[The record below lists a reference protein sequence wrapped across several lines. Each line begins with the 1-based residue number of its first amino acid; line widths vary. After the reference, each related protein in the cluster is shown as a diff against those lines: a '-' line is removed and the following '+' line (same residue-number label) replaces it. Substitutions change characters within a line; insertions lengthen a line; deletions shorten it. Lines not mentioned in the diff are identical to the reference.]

1 MPLNHDTSW
10 SGLDVTGSSFKIR
23 IPDKLENSSFEG
35 EKVSIEAEYRAREDS
50 NSVNISQCVFIAD
63 TVRFEQEQ
71 NVWNS
76 ISRSLVTGHF
86 ENCFRILD
94 RITFANETGT
104 AVENIRRNAVIM
116 NSFFFGYD
124 TLVSGDS
131 SFIDYSAYLNMED
144 QPVFGRNVTVGEN
157 FLGERNPRFVDPDAG
172 DYHLQSGSDLIDAGN
187 PDSDPDPDGTRAD
200 IGAYFFDQTDV
211 EDFDNSTTIPYNFAI
226 VSVYPNPFNGQAY
239 LNVRL
244 HHSVPIKLTIND
256 ILGKE
261 IAKIWDGKLKKGQSK
276 FSLNMN
282 DHPSGIYFIRLVSPG
297 YFITKKALLIK
308 QDSGSAQHVVR
319 ECKNQLRVS
328 FLRRQESR
336 HYNSLRLCGFP
347 DQV

>member
-1 MPLNHDTSW
+1 MGGSLTLGENVEIGFQDLRDSLLEGSPVIDLLIADLYINATAENPLRITLEDTPDSITTDLFRYINPGMPLNHDTSW

-200 IGAYFFDQTDV
+200 IGAYFFD
-211 EDFDNSTTIPYNFAI
+211 
-226 VSVYPNPFNGQAY
+226 
-239 LNVRL
+239 
-244 HHSVPIKLTIND
+244 
-256 ILGKE
+256 
-261 IAKIWDGKLKKGQSK
+261 
-276 FSLNMN
+276 
-282 DHPSGIYFIRLVSPG
+282 
-297 YFITKKALLIK
+297 
-308 QDSGSAQHVVR
+308 
-319 ECKNQLRVS
+319 
-328 FLRRQESR
+328 
-336 HYNSLRLCGFP
+336 
-347 DQV
+347 